1 MTTVLIP
8 IVLAGLYGIVMF
20 QFSAWSMKRQLS
32 QQSNPLLDPNLE
44 KIMLK
49 FANVLEVEKIRI
61 NIFETEPI
69 NGLAAPDGKIF
80 ITRGFYKKYQ
90 NGDITVEEI
99 SSVVA
104 HELGHVALGHIRR
117 RMIDFSGQNAV
128 RAALGALLS
137 RLVPGLGGM
146 IASIIG
152 NLLMAKLSRQDE
164 YEADE
169 YASAL
174 MIKSGLGIEPQV
186 SMFKKL
192 DKISNQ
198 QGSVPAWLM
207 SHPPTQERIN
217 SIKTKHTKI
226 YHR

>member
-1 MTTVLIP
+1 MSTVLIP

-49 FANVLEVEKIRI
+49 FADVLEVEKIRI

-137 RLVPGLGGM
+137 RLVPGLGGI
-146 IASIIG
+146 IANIIG

>member
-8 IVLAGLYGIVMF
+8 IVLAGLYGIVIF

-69 NGLAAPDGKIF
+69 NGLAAPDGRIF

>member
-1 MTTVLIP
+1 MSTVLIP

-69 NGLAAPDGKIF
+69 NGLAAPDGRIF

-90 NGDITVEEI
+90 NGDLTVEEI

>member
-1 MTTVLIP
+1 MSAVIIP
-8 IVLAGLYGIVMF
+8 IALAGLYGIVMF
-20 QFSAWSMKRQLS
+20 QFSSWSLKRQLS
-32 QQSNPLLDPNLE
+32 RQSNPLIDKNLE
-44 KIMLK
+44 RIMAK
-49 FANVLEVEKIRI
+49 FAKALEVDKIRI

-69 NGLAAPDGKIF
+69 NGLAAPDGRIF
-80 ITRGFYKKYQ
+80 ITRGFYNKYK
-90 NGDITVEEI
+90 NGDVTVEEI

-137 RLVPGLGGM
+137 RLIPGLGGY
-146 IASIIG
+146 IASFIG
-152 NLLMAKLSRQDE
+152 SLLMAKLSRRDE

-174 MIKSGLGIEPQV
+174 MIKSGLGIEPQI

-192 DKISNQ
+192 DKISNL
-198 QGSVPAWLM
+198 QGTVPAWLM
-207 SHPPTQERIN
+207 SHPPAQERIN
-217 SIKTKHTKI
+217 SIKQVHANV
-226 YHR
+226 YQR

>member
-1 MTTVLIP
+1 MSAVIIP
-8 IVLAGLYGIVMF
+8 IALAGLYGIVMF
-20 QFSAWSMKRQLS
+20 QFSSWSLKRQLS
-32 QQSNPLLDPNLE
+32 RQSNPLLDKNLE
-44 KIMLK
+44 KMMAK
-49 FANVLEVEKIRI
+49 FAKALEVDKIRI

-69 NGLAAPDGKIF
+69 NGLAAPDGRIF
-80 ITRGFYKKYQ
+80 ITRGFYNKYK
-90 NGDITVEEI
+90 NGDVTVEEI

-137 RLVPGLGGM
+137 RLIPGLGGY
-146 IASIIG
+146 IASFIG
-152 NLLMAKLSRQDE
+152 SLLMAKLSRRDE

-174 MIKSGLGIEPQV
+174 MIKSGLGIEPQI

-192 DKISNQ
+192 DKISNL
-198 QGSVPAWLM
+198 QGTVPAWLM

-217 SIKTKHTKI
+217 SIKQVHANI
-226 YHR
+226 YRR

>member
-1 MTTVLIP
+1 LID
-8 IVLAGLYGIVMF
+8 
-20 QFSAWSMKRQLS
+20 K
-32 QQSNPLLDPNLE
+32 NLE
-44 KIMLK
+44 KIMAK
-49 FANVLEVEKIRI
+49 FAHILEVEKIRI
-61 NIFETEPI
+61 NIFETDPI
-69 NGLAAPDGKIF
+69 NGLAAPDGRIF

-137 RLVPGLGGM
+137 RLIPGLGGF

-152 NLLMAKLSRQDE
+152 NLLMARLSRRDE

-174 MIKSGLGIEPQV
+174 MIKSGLGIEPQI

-192 DKISNQ
+192 DKISNLK
-198 QGSVPAWLM
+198 GSVPAWLM
-207 SHPPTQERIN
+207 SHPPTKERIN
-217 SIKTKHTKI
+217 SIKKTYAKI
-226 YHR
+226 YNR

>member
-49 FANVLEVEKIRI
+49 FADVLEVEKIRI

-69 NGLAAPDGKIF
+69 NGLAAPDGRIF

-164 YEADE
+164 YEAD
-169 YASAL
+169 
-174 MIKSGLGIEPQV
+174 
-186 SMFKKL
+186 
-192 DKISNQ
+192 
-198 QGSVPAWLM
+198 
-207 SHPPTQERIN
+207 
-217 SIKTKHTKI
+217 
-226 YHR
+226 

>member
-1 MTTVLIP
+1 MTTALIP

-69 NGLAAPDGKIF
+69 NGLAAPDGRIF

>member
-44 KIMLK
+44 KIMLQ
-49 FANVLEVEKIRI
+49 FADVLEVEKIRI

-69 NGLAAPDGKIF
+69 NGLAAPDGRIF

>member
-61 NIFETEPI
+61 NIFETELI
-69 NGLAAPDGKIF
+69 NGLAAPDGRIF

>member
-69 NGLAAPDGKIF
+69 NGLAAPDGRIF

-137 RLVPGLGGM
+137 RLVPGVGGM

-192 DKISNQ
+192 DKISNL
-198 QGSVPAWLM
+198 QGSLPAWLM
-207 SHPPTQERIN
+207 SHPPTEERIN
-217 SIKTKHTKI
+217 SIKKINAKI
-226 YHR
+226 YNR

>member
-1 MTTVLIP
+1 MSAVIIP
-8 IVLAGLYGIVMF
+8 IALAGLYGIVMF
-20 QFSAWSMKRQLS
+20 QFSSWSLKRQLS
-32 QQSNPLLDPNLE
+32 RQSNPLLDKNLE
-44 KIMLK
+44 RIMAK
-49 FANVLEVEKIRI
+49 FAKALEVDKIRI

-69 NGLAAPDGKIF
+69 NGLAAPDGRIF
-80 ITRGFYKKYQ
+80 ITRGFYNKYK
-90 NGDITVEEI
+90 NGDVTVEEI

-137 RLVPGLGGM
+137 RLIPGLGGY
-146 IASIIG
+146 IASFIG
-152 NLLMAKLSRQDE
+152 SLLMAKLSRRDE

-174 MIKSGLGIEPQV
+174 MIKSGLGIEPQI

-192 DKISNQ
+192 DKISNL
-198 QGSVPAWLM
+198 QGTVPAWLM
-207 SHPPTQERIN
+207 SHPPAQERIN
-217 SIKTKHTKI
+217 SIKQVHTNI
-226 YHR
+226 YQR

>member
-1 MTTVLIP
+1 MSTVIIP
-8 IVLAGLYGIVMF
+8 IALAGLYGIVMF
-20 QFSAWSMKRQLS
+20 QFSSWSLKRQLS
-32 QQSNPLLDPNLE
+32 RQSNPLLDKNLE
-44 KIMLK
+44 RIMAK
-49 FANVLEVEKIRI
+49 FAKALEVDKIRI

-69 NGLAAPDGKIF
+69 NGLAAPDGRIF
-80 ITRGFYKKYQ
+80 ITRGFYNKYK
-90 NGDITVEEI
+90 NGDVTVEEI

-137 RLVPGLGGM
+137 RLIPGLGGY
-146 IASIIG
+146 IAGFIG
-152 NLLMAKLSRQDE
+152 SLLMAKLSRRDE

-174 MIKSGLGIEPQV
+174 MIKSGLGIEPQI

-192 DKISNQ
+192 DKISNL
-198 QGSVPAWLM
+198 QGTVPAWLM
-207 SHPPTQERIN
+207 SHPPAQERIN
-217 SIKTKHTKI
+217 SIKQVHANI
-226 YHR
+226 YQR

>member
-1 MTTVLIP
+1 M
-8 IVLAGLYGIVMF
+8 
-20 QFSAWSMKRQLS
+20 
-32 QQSNPLLDPNLE
+32 
-44 KIMLK
+44 
-49 FANVLEVEKIRI
+49 VE
-61 NIFETEPI
+61 F
-69 NGLAAPDGKIF
+69 F

-137 RLVPGLGGM
+137 RLIPGLGGF
-146 IASIIG
+146 IAGIIG
-152 NLLMAKLSRQDE
+152 NLLMAKLSRRDE

-169 YASAL
+169 YAAAL
-174 MIKSGLGIEPQV
+174 MIKSGLGIEPQI

-192 DKISNQ
+192 DKISNL

-207 SHPPTQERIN
+207 SHPPTKEN
-217 SIKTKHTKI
+217 KLN
-226 YHR
+226 

>member
-69 NGLAAPDGKIF
+69 NGLAAPDGRIF

-174 MIKSGLGIEPQV
+174 MIKSGLGVEPQV

>member
-1 MTTVLIP
+1 
-8 IVLAGLYGIVMF
+8 MF

-49 FANVLEVEKIRI
+49 FADVLEVEKIRI

-69 NGLAAPDGKIF
+69 NGLAAPDGRIF

>member
-1 MTTVLIP
+1 MSTVLIP
-8 IVLAGLYGIVMF
+8 IILAGLYGLVMF
-20 QFSAWSMKRQLS
+20 QFSAWSLKRQLS
-32 QQSNPLLDPNLE
+32 MQSNPLIDKNLE
-44 KIMLK
+44 KIMAK
-49 FANVLEVEKIRI
+49 FANILEVEKIRI

-69 NGLAAPDGKIF
+69 NGLAAPDGRIF

-99 SSVVA
+99 SSVIA

-137 RLVPGLGGM
+137 RLVPGLGGF

-152 NLLMAKLSRQDE
+152 NLLMAKLSRRDE

-192 DKISNQ
+192 DKISNL
-198 QGSVPAWLM
+198 QGTVPAWLM
-207 SHPPTQERIN
+207 SHPPTQERID
-217 SIKTKHTKI
+217 SIKKIHAKI

>member
-1 MTTVLIP
+1 MSTVLIP

-49 FANVLEVEKIRI
+49 FADVLEVEKIRI

-69 NGLAAPDGKIF
+69 NGLAAPDGRIF

-90 NGDITVEEI
+90 NGDITAEEI

-137 RLVPGLGGM
+137 RLVPGLGGI
-146 IASIIG
+146 IANIIG
-152 NLLMAKLSRQDE
+152 NLLMAKLSRHDE

-192 DKISNQ
+192 DQISNQ

-207 SHPPTQERIN
+207 SHPPTQERIS

>member
-1 MTTVLIP
+1 MSTVIIP
-8 IVLAGLYGIVMF
+8 IALAGLYGIVVF
-20 QFSAWSMKRQLS
+20 QFSSWSLKRQLS
-32 QQSNPLLDPNLE
+32 RQSNPLLDKNLE
-44 KIMLK
+44 QMMAK
-49 FANVLEVEKIRI
+49 FAKALEVDKIHI

-69 NGLAAPDGKIF
+69 NGLAAPDGRIF
-80 ITRGFYKKYQ
+80 ITRGFYNKYK
-90 NGDITVEEI
+90 NGDVTVEEI

-137 RLVPGLGGM
+137 RLIPGLGGY
-146 IASIIG
+146 IASFIG
-152 NLLMAKLSRQDE
+152 SLLMAKLSRRDE

-174 MIKSGLGIEPQV
+174 MIKSGLGIEPQI

-192 DKISNQ
+192 DKISNL
-198 QGSVPAWLM
+198 QGTVPAWLM
-207 SHPPTQERIN
+207 SHPPAQERIN
-217 SIKTKHTKI
+217 SIKQVHANI
-226 YHR
+226 YQR

>member
-1 MTTVLIP
+1 MSTVLIP

-69 NGLAAPDGKIF
+69 NGLAAPDGRIF

-104 HELGHVALGHIRR
+104 HELGHVVLGHIRR

-137 RLVPGLGGM
+137 RLVPGLGGI

-174 MIKSGLGIEPQV
+174 MMKSGLGIEPQV

-217 SIKTKHTKI
+217 SIETKHAKI
-226 YHR
+226 YQ

>member
-1 MTTVLIP
+1 MSAVIIP
-8 IVLAGLYGIVMF
+8 IALAGLYGIVMF
-20 QFSAWSMKRQLS
+20 QFSSWSLKRQLS
-32 QQSNPLLDPNLE
+32 RQSNPLLDKNLE
-44 KIMLK
+44 RIMAK
-49 FANVLEVEKIRI
+49 FAKALEVDKIRI

-69 NGLAAPDGKIF
+69 NGLAAPDGRIF
-80 ITRGFYKKYQ
+80 ITRGFYNKYK
-90 NGDITVEEI
+90 NGDVTVEEI

-137 RLVPGLGGM
+137 RLIPGLGGY
-146 IASIIG
+146 IASFIG
-152 NLLMAKLSRQDE
+152 SLLMAKLSRRDE

-174 MIKSGLGIEPQV
+174 MIKSGLGIEPQI

-192 DKISNQ
+192 DKISNL
-198 QGSVPAWLM
+198 QGTVPAWLM

-217 SIKTKHTKI
+217 SIKQVHANV
-226 YHR
+226 YQR

>member
-1 MTTVLIP
+1 MSTVLIP

-20 QFSAWSMKRQLS
+20 QFSAWSLKRQLS
-32 QQSNPLLDPNLE
+32 SQSNPLIDKNLE
-44 KIMLK
+44 KIMAK
-49 FANVLEVEKIRI
+49 FANVLEVEKIRL
-61 NIFETEPI
+61 NIFETDPI
-69 NGLAAPDGKIF
+69 NGLAAPDGRIF

-90 NGDITVEEI
+90 NGEITVEEI

-128 RAALGALLS
+128 RVALGTLLS
-137 RLVPGLGGM
+137 RLIPGLGGF
-146 IASIIG
+146 IAGIIG
-152 NLLMAKLSRQDE
+152 NLLMAKLSRRDE

-169 YASAL
+169 YAAAL
-174 MIKSGLGIEPQV
+174 MIKSGLGIEPQI

-192 DKISNQ
+192 DQISNL

-207 SHPPTQERIN
+207 SHPPTKERIN
-217 SIKTKHTKI
+217 SIKKTHAKI
-226 YHR
+226 YGG

>member
-1 MTTVLIP
+1 MSAVIIP
-8 IVLAGLYGIVMF
+8 IALAGLYGIVMF
-20 QFSAWSMKRQLS
+20 QFSSWSLKRQLS
-32 QQSNPLLDPNLE
+32 RQSNPLLDKNLE
-44 KIMLK
+44 RIMAK
-49 FANVLEVEKIRI
+49 FAKALEVDKIRI

-69 NGLAAPDGKIF
+69 NGLAAPDGRIF
-80 ITRGFYKKYQ
+80 ITRGFYNKYK
-90 NGDITVEEI
+90 NGDVTVEEI

-137 RLVPGLGGM
+137 RLIPGLGGY
-146 IASIIG
+146 IASFIG
-152 NLLMAKLSRQDE
+152 SLLMAKLSRRDE

-174 MIKSGLGIEPQV
+174 MIKSGLGIEPQI

-192 DKISNQ
+192 DKISNL
-198 QGSVPAWLM
+198 QGTVPAWLM
-207 SHPPTQERIN
+207 SHPPAQERIN
-217 SIKTKHTKI
+217 SIKQVHANI
-226 YHR
+226 YQR

>member
-1 MTTVLIP
+1 MSTVLIP
-8 IVLAGLYGIVMF
+8 VVLAGLYGIVMF
-20 QFSAWSMKRQLS
+20 QFSAWSLKRQLS
-32 QQSNPLLDPNLE
+32 SHSNPLIDKNLE
-44 KIMLK
+44 KIMAK
-49 FANVLEVEKIRI
+49 FADVLEVEKIRL

-69 NGLAAPDGKIF
+69 NGLAAPDGRIF

-137 RLVPGLGGM
+137 RLIPGLGGF

-152 NLLMAKLSRQDE
+152 NLLMAKLSRRDE

-174 MIKSGLGIEPQV
+174 MIKSGLGIEPQI

-192 DKISNQ
+192 DKISNL

-207 SHPPTQERIN
+207 SHPPTKERIN
-217 SIKTKHTKI
+217 SIKKTYAKI
-226 YHR
+226 YNR

>member
-69 NGLAAPDGKIF
+69 NGLAAPDGRIF

-192 DKISNQ
+192 DKISKQ

-226 YHR
+226 YHS

>member
-1 MTTVLIP
+1 MSTVIIP
-8 IVLAGLYGIVMF
+8 IALAGLYGIVMF
-20 QFSAWSMKRQLS
+20 QFSSWSLKRQLS
-32 QQSNPLLDPNLE
+32 RQSNPLLDKNLE
-44 KIMLK
+44 RIMAK
-49 FANVLEVEKIRI
+49 FAKALEVDKIRI

-69 NGLAAPDGKIF
+69 NGLAAPDGRIF
-80 ITRGFYKKYQ
+80 ITRGFYNKYKI
-90 NGDITVEEI
+90 GDVTVEEI

-137 RLVPGLGGM
+137 RLIPGLGGY
-146 IASIIG
+146 IASFIG
-152 NLLMAKLSRQDE
+152 SLLMAKLSRRDE

-174 MIKSGLGIEPQV
+174 MIKSGLGIEPQI

-192 DKISNQ
+192 DKISNL
-198 QGSVPAWLM
+198 QGTVPAWLM
-207 SHPPTQERIN
+207 SHPPAQERIN
-217 SIKTKHTKI
+217 SIKQVHTNI
-226 YHR
+226 YQR

>member
-1 MTTVLIP
+1 
-8 IVLAGLYGIVMF
+8 MF

-69 NGLAAPDGKIF
+69 NGLAAPDGRIF

>member
-1 MTTVLIP
+1 MTTILIP

-69 NGLAAPDGKIF
+69 NGLAAPDGRIF

>member
-1 MTTVLIP
+1 MSTVLIP

-20 QFSAWSMKRQLS
+20 QFSAWSLKRQLS
-32 QQSNPLLDPNLE
+32 SQSNPLIDKNLE
-44 KIMLK
+44 KIMAK
-49 FANVLEVEKIRI
+49 FANVLEVEKIRL
-61 NIFETEPI
+61 NIFETDPI
-69 NGLAAPDGKIF
+69 NGLAAPDGRIF

-90 NGDITVEEI
+90 NGEITVEEI

-128 RAALGALLS
+128 RVALGTLLS
-137 RLVPGLGGM
+137 RLIPGLGGF
-146 IASIIG
+146 IAGIIG
-152 NLLMAKLSRQDE
+152 NLLMAKLSRRDE

-169 YASAL
+169 YAAAL
-174 MIKSGLGIEPQV
+174 MIKSGLGIEPQI

-192 DKISNQ
+192 DKISNL

-207 SHPPTQERIN
+207 SHPPTKERIN
-217 SIKTKHTKI
+217 SIKKTHAKI
-226 YHR
+226 YGG